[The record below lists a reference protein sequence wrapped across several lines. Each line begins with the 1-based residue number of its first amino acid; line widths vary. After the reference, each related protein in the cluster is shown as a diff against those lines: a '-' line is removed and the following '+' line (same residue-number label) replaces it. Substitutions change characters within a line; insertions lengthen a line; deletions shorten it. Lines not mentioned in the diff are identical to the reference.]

1 MKSKYEEDFY
11 GWTVKT
17 VQLLRGKNMNEVD
30 FDHIAEE
37 LEDMVSSNETQM
49 INRLTLI
56 LSHLLKWQ
64 FQPNMRGHSWIYT
77 IREQRK
83 RNRIHLRKNP
93 SLKSKAD
100 EILVDAYDIAI
111 SEAARETGLDEKTFP
126 SECPYTFEQI
136 MDDEFYPQ

>member
-1 MKSKYEEDFY
+1 MKPEYEEDFY
-11 GWTVKT
+11 GWTVNT
-17 VQLLRGKNMNEVD
+17 VQLLKDKNMGEID

-37 LEDMVSSNETQM
+37 LEDMVSSNETQL
-49 INRLTLI
+49 INRFTLI

-64 FQPNMRGHSWIYT
+64 FQPNMRGHSWLYT

-83 RNRIHLRKNP
+83 RSKIHLRKNP
-93 SLKSKAD
+93 SLKSKLD

-111 SEAARETGLDEKTFP
+111 SEAAKETGLDENTFP
-126 SECPYTFEQI
+126 AECPYKFEQI